1 LPTASTGKAVI
12 SHKAGGQRIA
22 FAHYESRIRLPGRRD
37 PAPDQVQE
45 ALQMMSGRAYA
56 IRLTQVVFIFAVVI
70 PALAVGLVY
79 AIEATRSRSG
89 NGLVWEYIIIFL
101 GTPLWLLCFAIALGQ
116 VVHRRART
124 VGLPFWVSLLVL
136 IQLAAD
142 GGFFLSFQWSFRP
155 FFAPFLL
162 GAFALLIALAF
173 WPERAE
179 GASPRTFAND
189 CAIWALAGLGVLACA
204 SFVGSLIGMT
214 IGTMMAVQIDG
225 YARFAARW
233 WVFLAIGAMIFT
245 IVAGRRKI
253 RRE

>member
-1 LPTASTGKAVI
+1 MAACGERAPAQ
-12 SHKAGGQRIA
+12 GQK
-22 FAHYESRIRLPGRRD
+22 
-37 PAPDQVQE
+37 V
-45 ALQMMSGRAYA
+45 LQMMSGRAYA
-56 IRLTQVVFIFAVVI
+56 IRLALVVFIFAVVI
-70 PALAVGLVY
+70 PALGVGLLY
-79 AIEATRSRSG
+79 AIEVTRWRG
-89 NGLVWEYIIIFL
+89 GDGIILGFFLILFL
-101 GTPLWLLCFAIALGQ
+101 GIPAWLVGFVSALWL
-116 VVHRRART
+116 VVHPRTRT
-124 VGLPFWVSLLVL
+124 VGLPFWVTLLVL
-136 IQLAAD
+136 ILLAAEWQ
-142 GGFFLSFQWSFRP
+142 FQWSVRP
-155 FFAPFLL
+155 SAPFLL
-162 GAFALLIALAF
+162 GAVALLIALAF

-204 SFVGSLIGMT
+204 SFVGSLIGAT

>member
-1 LPTASTGKAVI
+1 MT
-12 SHKAGGQRIA
+12 
-22 FAHYESRIRLPGRRD
+22 
-37 PAPDQVQE
+37 
-45 ALQMMSGRAYA
+45 SGRAYA
-56 IRLTQVVFIFAVVI
+56 IRLALMVFIFVVVI
-70 PALAVGLVY
+70 PAVIAALAIYGLES
-79 AIEATRSRSG
+79 ARNTGDLIWG
-89 NGLVWEYIIIFL
+89 FIIFVAVVL
-101 GTPLWLLCFAIALGQ
+101 LWVPCFAIALWL
-116 VVHRRART
+116 VVYRRTRT
-124 VGLPFWVSLLVL
+124 IGLPFWISLLVL
-136 IQLAAD
+136 ILLAAD
-142 GGFFLSFQWSFRP
+142 WQFLDALAKAASSGSAIRWP
-155 FFAPFLL
+155 PPPFAPFLL

-189 CAIWALAGLGVLACA
+189 CALCALAGLGVLACA

-214 IGTMMAVQIDG
+214 IGTPMAVQIGG

>member
-1 LPTASTGKAVI
+1 MAACGE
-12 SHKAGGQRIA
+12 R
-22 FAHYESRIRLPGRRD
+22 
-37 PAPDQVQE
+37 APDQVQDV
-45 ALQMMSGRAYA
+45 LQMMSGRAYA
-56 IRLTQVVFIFAVVI
+56 IRLALVVFIFAVVM
-70 PALAVGLVY
+70 PAVIAALTIYGLELARDG
-79 AIEATRSRSG
+79 SD
-89 NGLVWEYIIIFL
+89 LVWGFIIFVAITL
-101 GTPLWLLCFAIALGQ
+101 LWVPCFAIALWLA
-116 VVHRRART
+116 VYPRT
-124 VGLPFWVSLLVL
+124 RTIGLPFWMSLLVL
-136 IQLAAD
+136 ILLAAD
-142 GGFFLSFQWSFRP
+142 WRLIDSVLWSLRP
-155 FFAPFLL
+155 FAPFLL

-204 SFVGSLIGMT
+204 SFVGSLIEMT
-214 IGTMMAVQIDG
+214 IGTMMAVQIAG

>member
-1 LPTASTGKAVI
+1 MAACGE
-12 SHKAGGQRIA
+12 R
-22 FAHYESRIRLPGRRD
+22 
-37 PAPDQVQE
+37 APDQVQE
-45 ALQMMSGRAYA
+45 VLQMMSGRAYA
-56 IRLTQVVFIFAVVI
+56 IRLALVVFIFAVVI
-70 PALAVGLVY
+70 PALAVGLLYV
-79 AIEATRSRSG
+79 IEATRSRSG
-89 NGLVWEYIIIFL
+89 NGLVWEYFIIFL
-101 GTPLWLLCFAIALGQ
+101 GTPLWPLCFAIALWQ
-116 VVHRRART
+116 AVYPRT
-124 VGLPFWVSLLVL
+124 RTIGLPFWMSLLVL
-136 IQLAAD
+136 ILLAAD
-142 GGFFLSFQWSFRP
+142 WRFFLSIQWSPRP
-155 FFAPFLL
+155 FAPFLL

-173 WPERAE
+173 WPERAK